1 MEPSRK
7 GAPDAL
13 AAALAD
19 GAAIDWRAAEG
30 GARGA
35 ADANLIHQLRVIA
48 AMRGRHG
55 AAPAARRPWRR
66 QAVAAAYVFGVTLAA
81 IKVIVALAGVPAAL
95 AHAPS
100 PVGVFA
106 LNLVIF
112 GVGGLLLVFGGTR
125 DRRLQLLGGFY
136 ITIAA
141 SFVDPFFAGI
151 TGPAGMV
158 VAALAVL
165 RPESMFALGVWLFA
179 WSFPA
184 EPLTRRTRRWAGA
197 FIAAAA
203 VVAWGLFVLHLIGAG
218 TFGAPTGTRVRTLLT
233 LFDRQAPRSMY
244 WPVLCLL
251 SAPAVA
257 FLVVRYRIET
267 AERRRRVA
275 WFLGALAV
283 GFTPLI
289 VAVVATPFVPALQD
303 EAVRRR
309 VGLVVYVALG
319 STVPMTAY
327 AVAVNRVMDLQ
338 FVIRTTLQYALARY
352 AIWAAIFG
360 PITYLVLDVVVNRGL
375 TFVQYV
381 NTRHPGGLIAFSG
394 LGLLTL
400 TFRSQLI
407 GVVDRWFLR
416 EPLDPAEVLARLERR
431 FRACDSLRG
440 ISGALTEELATA
452 LHAGRVTVLLLGEDA
467 TTLVA
472 LDASAPP
479 VPRQSVLCDLLQAT
493 RGEVVIDARAA
504 LARLLPEADQDWLT
518 ATGAH
523 VLLPLVGASGELLGV
538 VAVGAATSDLPYTER
553 HVALATAMCGQAAMQ
568 LENRWLRETRPS
580 PAGAPGPRAGGVAWQ
595 DEPAAS
601 CPNCSETWSP
611 DTRRCRCGTA
621 TRPAVLPLFVNAKF
635 RLQRFLG
642 AGGTGVVYLATDMAL
657 DRKVAI
663 KTLPPM
669 RREYA
674 ERLRREARAM
684 ASVRHPNLATIYGA
698 EEWHDTPLLIVEY
711 LEGGTLLDWLAR
723 GAMPVDETLDL
734 GIILA
739 DVLDRVHGSG
749 VLHRDIKPS
758 NIGYTADGVPKLL
771 DFGLAAMLDRSKG
784 PDAAAAVVP
793 ADPAERAARFHDLEA
808 SSTLTITHQVVGTPL
823 YLSPEA
829 LAGAPPR
836 EAFDLWSLHMV
847 LYEAIAGRHPFA
859 GRSVPDV
866 VEAIQRTTVSDI
878 RDVRRDCPAPVAAY
892 LNDALSRVAD
902 RRPAAAA
909 DVRTALRALRGVVA
923 RAGRRHRA

>member
-7 GAPDAL
+7 AAPDAL

-19 GAAIDWRAAEG
+19 GAAIDWHTAEG
-30 GARGA
+30 AAAGA
-35 ADANLIHQLRVIA
+35 ADANLVHQLRVIA
-48 AMRGRHG
+48 AMRGRQA
-55 AAPAARRPWRR
+55 AAPAARRPWLRR
-66 QAVAAAYVFGVTLAA
+66 AVAAAYVAGVALAA
-81 IKVIVALAGVPAAL
+81 MKVVVALAGLPAAL

-100 PVGVFA
+100 PVGLFA

-112 GVGGLLLVFGGTR
+112 GMGGLALVFGGAR
-125 DRRLQLLGGFY
+125 DRRLQLLGGLY
-136 ITIAA
+136 LTVAA
-141 SFVDPFFAGI
+141 SFVDPFLTGVA
-151 TGPAGMV
+151 GPAGMI
-158 VAALAVL
+158 VAALSVL

-184 EPLTRRTRRWAGA
+184 EPLTRRARRWAGA
-197 FIAAAA
+197 FIAAAS
-203 VVAWGLFVLHLIGAG
+203 VTAWGLLVLQLIGAG
-218 TFGAPTGTRVRTLLT
+218 AFGAVTAARMRMLLT
-233 LFDRQAPRSMY
+233 VFDRQAPESMY
-244 WPVLCLL
+244 WPVLFVLTV
-251 SAPAVA
+251 PAVA
-257 FLVVRYRIET
+257 FLVARYRSES
-267 AERRRRVA
+267 AERRRKVA

-283 GFTPLI
+283 GFAPLI
-289 VAVVATPFVPALQD
+289 VAAIATPFLPALQD
-303 EAVRRR
+303 ESVRRQ
-309 VGLVVYVALG
+309 VGLVVYLALG
-319 STVPMTAY
+319 SIVPMTAY

-338 FVIRTTLQYALARY
+338 FVIRATLQYALARY
-352 AIWAAIFG
+352 AIWAAILG
-360 PITYLVLDVVVNRGL
+360 PVTYLVLDIVVNRRL

-381 NTRHPGGLIAFSG
+381 DTRHPAALVAFSG
-394 LGLLTL
+394 VGLLTL
-400 TFRSQLI
+400 TFRPQLI
-407 GVVDRWFLR
+407 GLVDRWFLR
-416 EPLDPAEVLARLERR
+416 EPLDPAEVMARLERR
-431 FRACDSLRG
+431 FRTSESLRA
-440 ISGALTEELATA
+440 ISAALAEELTTA

-467 TTLVA
+467 ATLVA
-472 LDASAPP
+472 LDGAAPP
-479 VPRQSVLCDLLQAT
+479 LPRQSVLRDLLQAT
-493 RGEVVIDARAA
+493 RGEVIVDARAT
-504 LARLLPEADQDWLT
+504 LPRLLPEVDQDWLA
-518 ATGAH
+518 ATGAQI
-523 VLLPLVGASGELLGV
+523 LSPLVGASGELLGV
-538 VAVGAATSDLPYTER
+538 VAIGPGTSDLPYTER

-568 LENRWLRETRPS
+568 LENRWLRETRAAAAGT
-580 PAGAPGPRAGGVAWQ
+580 PAARAGVAWQ
-595 DEPAAS
+595 DEPAAW

-684 ASVRHPNLATIYGA
+684 ASVLHPNLATIYGA

-734 GIILA
+734 GIMLA

-784 PDAAAAVVP
+784 PDAAAAVMP
-793 ADPAERAARFHDLEA
+793 EPAELAARFRDLQA

-836 EAFDLWSLHMV
+836 ESFDLWSLHMV

-859 GRSVPDV
+859 GRAVPDV
-866 VEAIQRTTVSDI
+866 VDAIQHTTVADI
-878 RDVRRDCPAPVAAY
+878 RDVRPECPAAVAAY
-892 LNDALSRVAD
+892 LNDALSRVAE

-909 DVRTALRALRGVVA
+909 DVRTALRALRA
-923 RAGRRHRA
+923 RLP

>member
-1 MEPSRK
+1 VEPSRK
-7 GAPDAL
+7 AAPDAL
-13 AAALAD
+13 AAAMAD

-30 GARGA
+30 HAGSA
-35 ADANLIHQLRVIA
+35 ADAHLIHQLRVIE
-48 AMRGRHG
+48 AMRGHRG
-55 AAPAARRPWRR
+55 PVAVARRPWLR
-66 QAVAAAYVFGVTLAA
+66 QAIAIAYVAGVTLAA
-81 IKVIVALAGVPAAL
+81 VKVIVALAGMPATL
-95 AHAPS
+95 ATAP
-100 PVGVFA
+100 PPAGLFA

-112 GVGGLLLVFGGTR
+112 GIGGLLLVFGGSR
-125 DRRLQLLGGFY
+125 DRRLQLLGGLY

-141 SFVDPFFAGI
+141 SFVDPFFSGI
-151 TGPAGMV
+151 TGPAGMI
-158 VAALAVL
+158 VAGLAVL
-165 RPESMFALGVWLFA
+165 RPESQFVTGVWLFA

-184 EPLTRRTRRWAGA
+184 EPMTRRARQWAGA
-197 FIAAAA
+197 LIAAAT
-203 VVAWGLFVLHLIGAG
+203 VVAWALFVLHLIGAG
-218 TFGAPTGTRVRTLLT
+218 AFGVTTGARVRSLLA
-233 LFDRQAPRSMY
+233 LFNRQAPASMY
-244 WPVLCLL
+244 WPVLFVLTV
-251 SAPAVA
+251 PAVA
-257 FLVVRYRIET
+257 FLVARYRVET
-267 AERRRRVA
+267 AERRRKVA

-283 GFTPLI
+283 GFAPLI
-289 VAVVATPFVPALQD
+289 VAVIATPFVPALQD

-309 VGLVVYVALG
+309 VGLVVYLALG
-319 STVPMTAY
+319 SIVPMTAY

-338 FVIRTTLQYALARY
+338 FVIRATLQYALARY
-352 AIWAAIFG
+352 AIWAAILG
-360 PITYLVLDVVVNRGL
+360 PLTYLVLDVVVNRGL
-375 TFVQYV
+375 TFVEYV
-381 NTRHPGGLIAFSG
+381 NTRHPAGLVAVSG
-394 LGLLTL
+394 LGLLAL
-400 TFRSQLI
+400 TFRPQLI
-407 GVVDRWFLR
+407 GIVDRWFLR
-416 EPLDPAEVLARLERR
+416 EPLDSAEVMARLERR
-431 FRACDSLRG
+431 FRASDSLRA
-440 ISGALTEELATA
+440 ISVALAEELATA
-452 LHAGRVTVLLLGEDA
+452 LHAGKVTVFLLAEDA
-467 TTLVA
+467 ASLVA
-472 LDASAPP
+472 LDGAAPP
-479 VPRQSVLCDLLQAT
+479 LPRPSVLRDLLETT
-493 RGEVVIDARAA
+493 RGEVMVDARTA
-504 LARLLPEADQDWLT
+504 LARLLPEADQDWLA
-518 ATGAH
+518 ATGAQI
-523 VLLPLVGASGELLGV
+523 LSPLVGASGELLGV
-538 VAVGAATSDLPYTER
+538 VAIGPGTSDLPYTER
-553 HVALATAMCGQAAMQ
+553 HISLATAMCGQAAMQ

-580 PAGAPGPRAGGVAWQ
+580 PAGLPAPRAGGVAWR
-595 DEPAAS
+595 DEPAAW

-698 EEWHDTPLLIVEY
+698 EEWHETPLLVVEY

-734 GIILA
+734 GIMLA

-758 NIGYTADGVPKLL
+758 NIGYTGDGVPKLL

-784 PDAAAAVVP
+784 PEAAAAVMP
-793 ADPAERAARFHDLEA
+793 ADPAELAARFHGLQA

-866 VEAIQRTTVSDI
+866 VDAIQHTTVSDI

-909 DVRTALRALRGVVA
+909 DVRTALRALRA
-923 RAGRRHRA
+923 SLP